1 LPGPNATALPEKKT
15 VLQRSE
21 EHSGF
26 THLRNS

>member
-1 LPGPNATALPEKKT
+1 MPEKKS

-26 THLRNS
+26 IHLRNS